1 MSANAELIAR
11 SDLESAI
18 QGGTWRLHDL
28 RRRLRLGF
36 GPCQGT
42 FCGPRAAEAIARA
55 GHAASDELENFYQE
69 RAKGM
74 ASVAWGAQ
82 ARQILLADA
91 YLSPH
96 RRPRG

>member
-1 MSANAELIAR
+1 M
-11 SDLESAI
+11 
-18 QGGTWRLHDL
+18 WRLHDI

-55 GHAASDELENFYQE
+55 GHAASVELDDFYQE

-82 ARQILLADA
+82 ARQILLAE
-91 YLSPH
+91 YIY
-96 RRPRG
+96 RRIAGLGAEPDIARNQ